1 MAEIPAKLQK
11 QRRQFKIQ
19 VAHEPGVVR
28 EIGFQAPSNDTK
40 GIKLDGLIILNR
52 EGSNKLIYLIRSLDS
67 IPVGSGDTSGFDN
80 GSRRQEEPCR
90 MDCREGQRG
99 RQHWRRCILG

>member
-11 QRRQFKIQ
+11 QRRQFEIQ
-19 VAHEPGVVR
+19 VAHGPGVVR
-28 EIGFQAPSNDTK
+28 EIGFQAPSNDTN
-40 GIKLDGLIILNR
+40 GTKLDGLIILNR

-67 IPVGSGDTSGFDN
+67 IPVCRGDTSGFVD
-80 GSRRQEEPCR
+80 GSRRQGEPCR
-90 MDCREGQRG
+90 MDRREGQRG